1 MRVLVAGFCAGFSLL
16 LLWGLGGDEALAQ
29 DKGKGE
35 KPKYTISQVMK
46 VVHHQTKGLLGKVIK
61 GTADDADKKQMVEMY
76 ESLAKSKPPA
86 GDVKNW
92 EKRTGDLV
100 SAARLV
106 LKGDPAGIGALKKAV
121 NCKTC
126 HDTFKKFDD

>member
-1 MRVLVAGFCAGFSLL
+1 MRMLVAGSLVGFSFLL
-16 LLWGLGGDEALAQ
+16 LLSVVGTEASAQ
-29 DKGKGE
+29 DE

-61 GTADDADKKQMVEMY
+61 GTADDADKKKMLEMY

-86 GDVKNW
+86 GEIKNW

-106 LKGDPAGIGALKKAV
+106 VNGDPAGIGALKKAV